1 MLTNMI
7 KTTKKKIRVA
17 VLFGGKSAEHE
28 VSTQSAKNVV
38 HSLDK
43 DKYEPVLI
51 GIDKKGV
58 WHQLQENFLLESS
71 FSHQKLLDNDSSEVS
86 LVVKNGNSLVLSSGP
101 TNFETVDVVFP
112 VLHGT
117 FGEDGTV
124 QGALQLMNIPY
135 VGSGVLGSAVGMDKD
150 VTKRLLHE
158 AGLPIAKFLIFRKGD
173 TIDFEEVKKKLG
185 LPFFVK
191 ATNLGSSVTVN
202 KVHKIEEF
210 LPAIEEA
217 FLFSTKIIIE
227 KTIVGREIEIAVL
240 GNDDPIVSIPGE
252 IIPTHGH
259 EFYDYEAK
267 YFDDKGALLEVP
279 AKMPEE
285 KVKELQELAKIVFQT
300 LCLEGMA
307 RIDFFLS
314 KDGTFYVNEANTI
327 PGFTNISMYPKMWE
341 SSGISYTELVDRLI
355 QLAIDRHNRQET
367 LRTSI

>member
-1 MLTNMI
+1 MNTP
-7 KTTKKKIRVA
+7 KKKIRVA

-28 VSTQSAKNVV
+28 VSIQSAKNVV

-43 DKYEPVLI
+43 EKYEPVLI
-51 GIDKKGV
+51 GIDKQGV
-58 WHQLQENFLLESS
+58 WHQLTENFLLDSS
-71 FSHQKLLDNDSSEVS
+71 FSHQKSLLNDTEIS
-86 LVVKNGNSLVLSSGP
+86 LVVKGGNSMMISSD
-101 TNFETVDVVFP
+101 TSNFGNIDVVFP

-135 VGSGVLGSAVGMDKD
+135 VGAGVLGSAVGMDKD

-158 AGLPIAKFLIFRKGD
+158 AGISIAKFLVFRKGD
-173 TIDFEEVKKKLG
+173 VIDFVSVKEKLG

-210 LPAIEEA
+210 LPALEEA
-217 FLFSTKIIIE
+217 FLFSTKVILEEAII
-227 KTIVGREIEIAVL
+227 GREIEISVL
-240 GNDDPIVSIPGE
+240 GNEDPVVSIPGE
-252 IIPTHGH
+252 VVTSH

-267 YFDDKGALLEVP
+267 YLDEHGAKLEIP

-285 KVKELQELAKIVFQT
+285 KVKELQKLAKKVFQT

-307 RIDFFLS
+307 RIDLFLA
-314 KDGTFYVNEANTI
+314 KDGTFYTNEANTI

-341 SSGISYTELVDRLI
+341 ASGISYTELVDRLI
-355 QLAIDRHNRQET
+355 QLAIDRNNRDET
-367 LRTSI
+367 LRTSLK

>member
-1 MLTNMI
+1 MNS
-7 KTTKKKIRVA
+7 TKKKIRVA

-28 VSTQSAKNVV
+28 VSIQSAKNVV

-43 DKYEPVLI
+43 NKYEPVLI
-51 GIDKKGV
+51 GIDKQGV
-58 WHQLQENFLLESS
+58 WHQLNENFLLESS
-71 FSHQKLLDNDSSEVS
+71 FAHQNQIQNNTEVS
-86 LVVKNGNSLVLSSGP
+86 LVVKGGNSMVLSSGA
-101 TNFETVDVVFP
+101 TNFQNIDVVFP

-135 VGSGVLGSAVGMDKD
+135 VGAGVLGSAVGMDKD

-173 TIDFEEVKKKLG
+173 SIDFAKVKENLG

-202 KVHKIEEF
+202 KIHSVKEF
-210 LPAIEEA
+210 LPALEEA
-217 FLFSTKIIIE
+217 FLYSTKIIIE
-227 KTIVGREIEIAVL
+227 EAIVGREIEISVL
-240 GNDDPIVSIPGE
+240 GNEDPIVSFPGE
-252 IIPTHGH
+252 VVPTHGH
-259 EFYDYEAK
+259 EFYDYDAK
-267 YFDDKGALLEVP
+267 YLDDEGAKLEVP
-279 AKMPEE
+279 AKMSDE
-285 KVKELQELAKIVFQT
+285 KVKELQELAKKVFRT

-307 RIDFFLS
+307 RIDFFLA

-341 SSGISYTELVDRLI
+341 VSGISYTELVDKLI
-355 QLAIDRHNRQET
+355 QLAIDRYNRDET
-367 LRTSI
+367 LRTSR